1 VEHFALSAIGRD
13 RPGILAAVSRVLVD
27 HGINIEDAQVTI
39 LRGHFT
45 MTMILGVPDDLD
57 TAKVR
62 EDLDDVAGEL
72 RFEGYILS
80 PIEKAEPARAAPASH
95 AVTVHGT
102 DHPGIIRAVASVL
115 AEHGVNITELEGRLA
130 DGDGPGRY
138 AMTLEVVLPRELD
151 ADRLQR
157 TLDPVLRE
165 QGVEFSISELQ
176 AAAG

>member
-27 HGINIEDAQVTI
+27 HGVNIEDAQVTI

-45 MTMILGVPDDLD
+45 MTMILAVPGDLD

-80 PIEKAEPARAAPASH
+80 PIEEAEPARAAPASH

-115 AEHGVNITELEGRLA
+115 AEHGVNITELEGRPA
-130 DGDGPGRY
+130 SDGDASGRY
-138 AMTLEVVLPRELD
+138 AMTLEVALPPDLD
-151 ADRLQR
+151 GSRLER
-157 TLDPVLRE
+157 VLDPAVRE
-165 QGVEFSISELQ
+165 QGVEFSVRELGP
-176 AAAG
+176 AG